1 MSNISSPFIVQLRV
15 IVALML
21 FEIRTLYGEAKLG
34 YLWALIKTAFGV
46 LALLILR
53 ICVHARASHGIS
65 IISFL
70 VMGFVIWQIF
80 SQTVTKTMT
89 VIKSNRTFLTFPQV
103 YPLDIILA
111 RVCVII
117 STEVMCGI
125 ILLTLFEYLD
135 FRDTLYVSNLYLLFF
150 SIFGTAAFGV
160 SIGCIIQALSRY
172 IPALVRIVPL
182 ILRLLFFASGV
193 FFSVSTFSHKFGQW
207 LLYNPVM
214 QFIEMGRTAVSHSY
228 PEYFDINYLLMLL
241 LPLITISLLLER
253 YSRKHELL

>member
-1 MSNISSPFIVQLRV
+1 MPKLRSPLVIQFRV

-46 LALLILR
+46 LAMLVLR
-53 ICVHARASHGIS
+53 ICIHARASHGIS

-70 VMGFVIWQIF
+70 VMGFCIWQIF

-89 VIKSNRTFLTFPQV
+89 VIKSNRTFLTFPQI

-111 RVCVII
+111 RTFVII
-117 STEVMCGI
+117 ATEVLCGI
-125 ILLTLFEYLD
+125 ILLILFACLG
-135 FRDTLYVSNLYLLFF
+135 FRNTLYVSNLYLLFF

-160 SIGCIIQALSRY
+160 SIGCIVQAIARY
-172 IPALVRIVPL
+172 FPALVRIVPL
-182 ILRLLFFASGV
+182 ILRILFFASGV

-214 QFIEMGRTAVSHSY
+214 HFIEMGRTAVSHSY
-228 PEYFDINYLLMLL
+228 PEYFDMQYLVMLL

-253 YSRKHELL
+253 YARKYELR

>member
-1 MSNISSPFIVQLRV
+1 M
-15 IVALML
+15 ALML

-34 YLWALIKTAFGV
+34 YLWALIKTASGV
-46 LALLILR
+46 LAILMLR
-53 ICVHARASHGIS
+53 ICIHARASHGIS

-70 VMGFVIWQIF
+70 VMGFIIWQIF

-111 RVCVII
+111 RLCVII
-117 STEVMCGI
+117 STEVVCGVL
-125 ILLTLFEYLD
+125 LLTIFEFLG
-135 FRDTLYVSNLYLLFF
+135 FRDTLYCSDLYLLFF
-150 SIFGTAAFGV
+150 AIFGSALFGV
-160 SIGCIIQALSRY
+160 SVGCIVQAVSRY
-172 IPALVRIVPL
+172 IPALVRIIPL
-182 ILRLLFFASGV
+182 LLRILFFASGV
-193 FFSVSTFSHKFGQW
+193 FFSVSSFSHKFGQW

-228 PEYFDINYLLMLL
+228 PEYFDMQYLLMLL

-253 YSRKHELL
+253 YARKYELR